1 MYIKEE
7 DAFKERLD
15 ELTIQPRLVSYV
27 AIGFETEK
35 AAFRFLGEGWGKGA
49 KLFYKNPVRC

>member
-1 MYIKEE
+1 MQLKLVE
-7 DAFKERLD
+7 AGLLTA
-15 ELTIQPRLVSYV
+15 LTIQPRLVSYV
-27 AIGFETEK
+27 VIGFETEK

>member
-1 MYIKEE
+1 MQLKLVE
-7 DAFKERLD
+7 AGLLTA
-15 ELTIQPRLVSYV
+15 LTIQPRLVSYV

-35 AAFRFLGEGWGKGA
+35 AAFHFLGAGWGKGA